1 MPLRAELVDEE
12 IDKKEIIQEYDN
24 GVVAKRRVGRRT
36 YLLRGYR
43 RTSYD
48 SWEIVIDAGGNEL
61 DPYPWERKDSCVEL
75 LSRCGGSISRVDNP
89 DLIPIEV
96 ARLDKPAIA
105 MYLRL
110 FSKLS
115 NREIGELLQIKRESV
130 SQYLTDFRCGRR

>member
-1 MPLRAELVDEE
+1 MPLRAEIVDEE

-24 GVVAKRRVGRRT
+24 GVVAERRVGRRT
-36 YLLRGYR
+36 YLFGGHR
-43 RTSYD
+43 RTSHD
-48 SWEIVIDAGGNEL
+48 SWEIVIDAEGNEL
-61 DPYPWERKDSCVEL
+61 DPYPREPKHSCVEL

-89 DLIPIEV
+89 YLIPIEV

-115 NREIGELLQIKRESV
+115 SREIGELLQIKRESV
-130 SQYLTDFRCGRR
+130 LQYLTDFRYGRR